1 MTTIDGGENKSRAVT
16 RLPVRKDSR
25 PKATNQQTKVDWTE
39 ADEDQ
44 LRALLARRRQA
55 NYRKPSRDVGGQV
68 LKVGSFNPNPNTVTA
83 SICAIVAL
91 NGTITRKA
99 LLAEMAETVF
109 PHPKAQPKN
118 PKWCQGWVAGA
129 IRNEFLVLIADEQT
143 DQPPPPDT
151 ATQTPV
157 SVDVSDSKAGE
168 V

>member
-1 MTTIDGGENKSRAVT
+1 MVVINNTQRVPDRAAKDKRSKEAAKQNGSTVTKS
-16 RLPVRKDSR
+16 
-25 PKATNQQTKVDWTE
+25 DWTE
-39 ADEDQ
+39 YDEAQ
-44 LRALLARRRQA
+44 LRALLTRRRQA
-55 NYRKPSRDVGGQV
+55 GYRKPSRDVGGQ
-68 LKVGSFNPNPNTVTA
+68 LLRVGDFNPNPNTVTA

-129 IRNEFLVLIADEQT
+129 IRNEFLVLVADEQA
-143 DQPPPPDT
+143 DQSPQADT
-151 ATQTPV
+151 PAQTPV
-157 SVDVSDSKAGE
+157 SVGVSDSKAGE